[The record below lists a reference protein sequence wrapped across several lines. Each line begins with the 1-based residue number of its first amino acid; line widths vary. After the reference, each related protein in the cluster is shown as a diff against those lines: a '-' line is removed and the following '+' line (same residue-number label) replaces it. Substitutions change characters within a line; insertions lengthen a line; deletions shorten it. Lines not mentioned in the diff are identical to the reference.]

1 MERRDYLSLLAAAT
15 FGTAGCLD
23 ALGDRRRASTSSGTD
38 VDLPVP
44 ESALHRATER
54 DAIPALV
61 DPAFARDW
69 SGLEVTVASAPF
81 RESVEPRLSPGSPVV
96 GVGSEALA
104 STGRDGGPAE
114 GDGRARAYPLSVLD
128 RHEVVNDRFEPR
140 TKARGTPSDGG
151 PGGPLL
157 VTYCPLCG
165 SGVVAERRV
174 GDRVTPFGV
183 SGLLWRGNLV
193 LYDRATGSLWSQL
206 LGRAIRGPRTGER
219 LRLLPSRLTTWGE
232 WREGHPDTRVLL
244 PPPHSNTVRGPDAT
258 FDYTVDSYLSYGTSS
273 TVGRGGTAFE
283 DDRLHPKA
291 PVVGV
296 ASEASAS
303 TERGE
308 SPAEGGGEARAYPLT
323 TVERL
328 RVVNDTV
335 GGRPVVVAV
344 TPDRSLVAYDRR
356 VDDRAL
362 RFLPVGRG
370 YARAGG
376 SRWRLATG
384 RAVDGPHEGRRLS
397 PATERSSMFWFA
409 WVKLYPDT
417 EVYRPWDVV

>member
-1 MERRDYLSLLAAAT
+1 MERRGYLSLLAAGA
-15 FGTAGCLD
+15 FGTASGCLD
-23 ALGDRRRASTSSGTD
+23 ALGGRSRTSTSSGTE

-44 ESALHRATER
+44 GSALHRATER
-54 DAIPALV
+54 DTIPAIV

-69 SGLEVTVASAPF
+69 SGLEITVASAPL
-81 RESVEPRLSPGSPVV
+81 RESVEPRLSPESPVI
-96 GVGSEALA
+96 GVEREALA
-104 STGRDGGPAE
+104 STERGESPAAS
-114 GDGRARAYPLSVLD
+114 DDRARAYPLSVLD
-128 RHEVVNDRFEPR
+128 WHEAVNDRL
-140 TKARGTPSDGG
+140 
-151 PGGPLL
+151 GGPLL

-174 GDRVTPFGV
+174 DGVVTSFGV

-206 LGRAIRGPRTGER
+206 LGQAIRGPRTGER

-232 WREGHPDTRVLL
+232 WREGHPDTEVLL
-244 PPPHSNTVRGPDAT
+244 PPPRSDTLRGPDAT
-258 FDYTVDSYLSYGTSS
+258 FDYTIDPYLSYDTSAEIGAGK
-273 TVGRGGTAFE
+273 TEFA

-296 ASEASAS
+296 ASEPPAS
-303 TERGE
+303 TER
-308 SPAEGGGEARAYPLT
+308 GGEARAYPLT
-323 TVERL
+323 AVEPL
-328 RVVNDTV
+328 RAVNDTV

-356 VDDRAL
+356 VDGRTL

-370 YARAGG
+370 EMRAGG

-384 RAVDGPHEGRRLS
+384 RAVDGPHEGQRLS

-409 WVKLYPDT
+409 WVTLHPDT
-417 EVYRPWDVV
+417 DVFRPWNVV

>member
-1 MERRDYLSLLAAAT
+1 VI
-15 FGTAGCLD
+15 G
-23 ALGDRRRASTSSGTD
+23 
-38 VDLPVP
+38 V
-44 ESALHRATER
+44 ES
-54 DAIPALV
+54 
-61 DPAFARDW
+61 
-69 SGLEVTVASAPF
+69 EV
-81 RESVEPRLSPGSPVV
+81 
-96 GVGSEALA
+96 LA
-104 STGRDGGPAE
+104 STERGERTAGQ
-114 GDGRARAYPLSVLD
+114 DGRARAYPLSILGW
-128 RHEVVNDRFEPR
+128 HEVVNDRL
-140 TKARGTPSDGG
+140 
-151 PGGPLL
+151 GGPLL

-165 SGVVAERRV
+165 SGVVADRRIGSGP
-174 GDRVTPFGV
+174 GDGIVTSFGV

-206 LGRAIRGPRTGER
+206 LGRAVRGPRTGER

-232 WREGHPDTRVLL
+232 WREGHPDTEVLL
-244 PPPHSNTVRGPDAT
+244 PPPRSDTVRGPDAT
-258 FDYTVDSYLSYGTSS
+258 FDYTIDPYLSYDTSS
-273 TVGRGGTAFE
+273 AVGAGNTAFE

-296 ASEASAS
+296 ASEPPAL

-308 SPAEGGGEARAYPLT
+308 SPAKWNGEARAYPLT
-323 TVERL
+323 VVEPL
-328 RVVNDTV
+328 RVLNDTV

-356 VDDRAL
+356 VDDRTL

-384 RAVDGPHEGRRLS
+384 RAVDGPHEGQRLS

-409 WVKLYPDT
+409 WVKLHPDT
-417 EVYRPWDVV
+417 DLYRPWDVV